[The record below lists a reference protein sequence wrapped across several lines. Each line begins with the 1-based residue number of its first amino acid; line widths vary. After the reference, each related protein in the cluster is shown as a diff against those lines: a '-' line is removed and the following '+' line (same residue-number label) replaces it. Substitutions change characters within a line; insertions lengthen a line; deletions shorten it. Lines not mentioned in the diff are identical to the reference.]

1 MGRQLG
7 RFLKMMGAA
16 SDVAPAPTMVP
27 TMVVTTGGPPSS
39 GGLTKE
45 VLIQWGDSA
54 SSGGYGVYCLDGNNA
69 A

>member
-7 RFLKMMGAA
+7 RFLKMMGVA
-16 SDVAPAPTMVP
+16 SDVAPAPTMVV
-27 TMVVTTGGPPSS
+27 MTGGPPSS

-45 VLIQWGDSA
+45 VLIRWGDSA